1 MGGKLCFLPLSKAI
15 ADLRKLLSS
24 VKVRWYVFGAQ
35 AAIIYGSN
43 WLTSD
48 VDITL
53 DMHGTPVAVLLKAL
67 AKYGFEPQFPDR
79 RFIEVTQVIPVVH
92 VKTKLPV
99 DLVLAGPG
107 LEDEFFERVVMI
119 TIGSTKIPFASPEDL
134 VVMKVLSGRPKDL
147 DDIACILAA
156 HRDTLDIAAI
166 KKTLSV
172 AESVLDQSDLL
183 SIFAQLLKPLRA
195 IKSPSGART
204 REVGNCC
211 RPCELVSRSVPVP
224 CRGARLNEMLEVVG
238 LIPHD
243 QTVGPL
249 G

>member
-1 MGGKLCFLPLSKAI
+1 MASTKSPVAKLF

-43 WLTSD
+43 RLTSD

-53 DMHGTPVAVLLKAL
+53 DLHGTPVAVLLKAL
-67 AKYGFEPQFPDR
+67 AKYGFEPQIPDR
-79 RFIEVTQVIPVVH
+79 RFIEVTRVIPVVH

-134 VVMKVLSGRPKDL
+134 VVMKVLSGRPEGSRR
-147 DDIACILAA
+147 
-156 HRDTLDIAAI
+156 HRVHTRCTPRHI
-166 KKTLSV
+166 
-172 AESVLDQSDLL
+172 
-183 SIFAQLLKPLRA
+183 RH
-195 IKSPSGART
+195 SGHQENVKRRRIRT
-204 REVGNCC
+204 RPK
-211 RPCELVSRSVPVP
+211 RPALDLRTAVEAI
-224 CRGARLNEMLEVVG
+224 ARHQVALRCPN
-238 LIPHD
+238 P
-243 QTVGPL
+243 
-249 G
+249 